1 MMLFRGYQV
10 VDMDA
15 QVAYE
20 IPGADVAR
28 VMQLTQVKFAQTVSS
43 AVG

>member
-1 MMLFRGYQV
+1 MG
-10 VDMDA
+10 A
-15 QVAYE
+15 HVAYE
-20 IPGADVAR
+20 IPGADDVAR